1 MAEKTGAQF
10 DDLATAFRHGNFR
23 PLYFL
28 YGEETFPMDEL
39 QALLVE
45 HALQP
50 HERDFN
56 LDVVYG
62 PEATAP
68 DALARC
74 AAYPMMAE
82 RRVVIVRGFEQ
93 LADNRL
99 FQGYAERPNPTAVV
113 LLVCNGKPNLTQ
125 HPYRAL
131 KQHAVWAEFKP
142 LYDRQMPGWIADRMK
157 KRGHPAGGAAAQR
170 LAERVGPNL
179 RAAALEIE
187 KLIAYVGEAREVTED
202 DVVRAA
208 GQSREANPF
217 ELQKA
222 VGDGDDARAAAIVEA
237 LMQQAANRRGEALA
251 VVAILATYVT
261 KLWKLSGCHPGR
273 MSEKEMAGHIGVN
286 PFFLREYLAAL
297 RNFKGDRIRR
307 AFEALLAAD
316 DELKGGSTR
325 DERTVLALM
334 LRRMAARPAGGA
346 GGRRGAGI
354 PQ

>member
-1 MAEKTGAQF
+1 MADNTGAGF

-28 YGEETFPMDEL
+28 YGEEAWFMDEL
-39 QALLVE
+39 QALLIE

-56 LDVVYG
+56 LDLVYG
-62 PEATAP
+62 HESSAP
-68 DALARC
+68 DVLARC
-74 AAYPMMAE
+74 ASFPMMAE
-82 RRVVIVRGFEQ
+82 RRVVVVRGFEQ

-99 FQGYAERPNPTAVV
+99 FQSYAERPNPQATV
-113 LLVCNGKPNLTQ
+113 LLLCNGKPNLTQ

-142 LYDRQMPGWIADRMK
+142 LYDRQMPGWIAERLK
-157 KRGHPAGGAAAQR
+157 KRGYRASGAVAQR
-170 LAERVGPNL
+170 LAERVGPHL
-179 RAAALEIE
+179 RVAAGEIE
-187 KLIAYVGEAREVTED
+187 KLIAYVGESHEITEE

-222 VGDGDDARAAAIVEA
+222 LGDGDDARALTIADA
-237 LMQQAANRRGEALA
+237 LLGQAANRRGEALA
-251 VVAILATYVT
+251 VVAILALYVT
-261 KLWKLSGCHPGR
+261 KLWKLTGCRNGR
-273 MSEKEMAGHIGVN
+273 MTEREMAGHIGVN
-286 PFFLREYLAAL
+286 PFFLKEYLAAI
-297 RNFKGDRIRR
+297 RHFPPDRLRR

-316 DELKGGSTR
+316 NELKGGSER

-334 LRRMAARPAGGA
+334 LRRMALRPAG
-346 GGRRGAGI
+346 RGPATRAARAA
-354 PQ
+354 